1 MTVRLYM
8 DHNVRGAVTTGLRIR
23 SVDVLTAQEDGWHAA
38 ADPDLLDRAGELE
51 RVLFTHDEDLL
62 VEAAARQR
70 AGRSFHGVIYVHQ
83 ERLGIGETVD
93 QLELIASASRIDE
106 LVDRVLFLPL

>member
-8 DHNVRGAVTTGLRIR
+8 DHNVRGAVTTGLRVR
-23 SVDVLTAQEDGWHAA
+23 GLDVLTAREDGWHEA
-38 ADPDLLDRAGELE
+38 ADPDLLDRAGDLK

-62 VEAAARQR
+62 AEAAGRQR

-83 ERLGIGETVD
+83 EGLGIGETID
-93 QLELIASASRIDE
+93 QLELIASASNADE
-106 LVDRVLFLPL
+106 LVNRVLFLPL